1 MMLPKIF
8 GESLLDNWNTDDGL
22 MNPGFF
28 GRSPVNTALYGKNG
42 SEMMKTD
49 IKEKDDCYEIMIDL
63 PGFKKDE
70 VKLSLD
76 RGYIVVKAEKELKKD
91 EKDEDGRYIRHE
103 RYSGSCTRSFYVGN
117 TVKHDEI
124 KAKLEDGTLTVELPK
139 KDAAAADESDK
150 FIEIEG

>member
-49 IKEKDDCYEIMIDL
+49 IKEKVDGYEIQIDL

-76 RGYIVVKAEKELKKD
+76 RGYIVVNAAKEVKKD
-91 EKDEDGRYIRHE
+91 EKDEDGRYIRRE

-117 TVKHDEI
+117 AVKQEDI
-124 KAKLEDGTLTVELPK
+124 KARLEDGTLTVDLPK
-139 KDAAAADESDK
+139 KEAASQNENDK
-150 FIEIEG
+150 FIKIEG